1 MGTVV
6 SLRSAPRRRAVRA
19 AASVLAVAG
28 AVLLARPRQ
37 VVRLVAP
44 GEPEPP
50 LAVVRALGGRL
61 VVQHVLVAL
70 RPTRRGLFAGAL
82 VDAAHAV
89 SMVPA
94 AAVWPAHRRQA
105 TASGAVGV
113 ASALLALAPAV
124 TPAAARRVT
133 RRSSGVPARSRRSRA
148 RS

>member
-1 MGTVV
+1 MGTVGSV
-6 SLRSAPRRRAVRA
+6 RSAPRRRAVRT
-19 AASVLAVAG
+19 AASVLATAG

-50 LAVVRALGGRL
+50 LAVVRVLGGRL

-70 RPTRRGLFAGAL
+70 HPTRRRLLAGAV
-82 VDAAHAV
+82 VDAGHAL

-105 TASGAVGV
+105 IASGAVGT
-113 ASALLALAPAV
+113 ASALAALAL
-124 TPAAARRVT
+124 T
-133 RRSSGVPARSRRSRA
+133 RAYR
-148 RS
+148 

>member
-1 MGTVV
+1 MGTVGSV
-6 SLRSAPRRRAVRA
+6 RSAPRRRAVRT
-19 AASVLAVAG
+19 AASVLATAG

-50 LAVVRALGGRL
+50 LAVVRVLGGRL

-70 RPTRRGLFAGAL
+70 RPTRRRLLAGAV
-82 VDAAHAV
+82 VDAGHAL

-105 TASGAVGV
+105 IASGAVGA
-113 ASALLALAPAV
+113 ASALAALAL
-124 TPAAARRVT
+124 T
-133 RRSSGVPARSRRSRA
+133 RAYR
-148 RS
+148 

>member
-1 MGTVV
+1 
-6 SLRSAPRRRAVRA
+6 VRA
-19 AASVLAVAG
+19 AASVLATAG

-50 LAVVRALGGRL
+50 LAVVRVLGGRL

-70 RPTRRGLFAGAL
+70 RPTRRRLLAGAV
-82 VDAAHAV
+82 VDAVHAL

-105 TASGAVGV
+105 IASGAVGA
-113 ASALLALAPAV
+113 ASALAALAL
-124 TPAAARRVT
+124 T
-133 RRSSGVPARSRRSRA
+133 RAYR
-148 RS
+148 

>member
-1 MGTVV
+1 MGTVGSV
-6 SLRSAPRRRAVRA
+6 RSAPRRRAVRA
-19 AASVLAVAG
+19 AASVLATAG

-50 LAVVRALGGRL
+50 LAVVRVLGGRL

-70 RPTRRGLFAGAL
+70 RPTRRRLLAGAV
-82 VDAAHAV
+82 VDAVHAL

-105 TASGAVGV
+105 IASGAVGA
-113 ASALLALAPAV
+113 ASALAALAL
-124 TPAAARRVT
+124 T
-133 RRSSGVPARSRRSRA
+133 RAYR
-148 RS
+148 